1 MVFLRSAGS
10 VGRSA
15 SEERVAEAT
24 RAKQIVATQLV
35 LWRRTRLDDT
45 TPSAAVEDA
54 CLRRRRTV
62 VRCRGEEFAESSH
75 FCHTAVTIAF

>member
-10 VGRSA
+10 IGRSA

-35 LWRRTRLDDT
+35 RTRLDDT